1 MNNKNKKQKE
11 RNKNQTKKQRYK
23 GMNKKSI
30 QNLKQKLNSI
40 QIIIK

>member
-1 MNNKNKKQKE
+1 MKDTKQKE